1 MKRILLFPAFLI
13 LCCVS
18 SVAPALGAPTP
29 PPGSDSTVVTVPP
42 AESPA
47 VGKAVPGTVGTVDG
61 TATAD
66 GTGIADGTGTADGTG
81 VADGTG
87 TADGTGVTTTTEET
101 TIITRTVDPG
111 YLKVTLPRLSARGPN
126 LVSAS
131 LGLRAGLTDNSPGGF
146 LFATQYAWQVSRAFW
161 LDSQFAASFGGR
173 CDPTDEVGKP
183 TICGGLS
190 GFGADI
196 LVGVMMQFLN
206 WPAWN
211 IPLNPYARV
220 LTGVTFIIS
229 NGPNDGAA
237 IVVRGAGGLRYA
249 FTDEFSVGAEVG
261 LMLGPSFRN
270 DVGSG
275 GYAAFDFLLA
285 AEFSF

>member
-1 MKRILLFPAFLI
+1 MKRNSILSAFLFLVLVSWPAFAQE
-13 LCCVS
+13 V
-18 SVAPALGAPTP
+18 PPTD
-29 PPGSDSTVVTVPP
+29 SNSTVVTAPP
-42 AESPA
+42 TEAPT
-47 VGKAVPGTVGTVDG
+47 GKKAAGDDAGTVDISEEGTVDG
-61 TATAD
+61 TTV
-66 GTGIADGTGTADGTG
+66 T
-81 VADGTG
+81 
-87 TADGTGVTTTTEET
+87 TTTTEET
-101 TIITRTVDPG
+101 TVITRTVDPG

-146 LFATQYAWQVSRAFW
+146 LFAAQYAWQVSRAFW
-161 LDSQFAASFGGR
+161 LDTHFATSFGGR
-173 CDPTDEVGKP
+173 CEPTDEIGKP
-183 TICGGLS
+183 TACGGLS
-190 GFGADI
+190 GFGADA

-211 IPLNPYARV
+211 IPLNPYFRV
-220 LTGVTFIIS
+220 LTGVSFIIS

-249 FTDEFSVGAEVG
+249 FTDEFSAGVELG
-261 LMLGPSFRN
+261 LLLGPSFRN

-275 GYAAFDFLLA
+275 AFGAFDFLLS